1 MDIFCKDRK
10 LNISDYYFKPGFA
23 YGGSCLPKD
32 LGAMV
37 ELSKEYGLE
46 SYVLSAINLSNN
58 YQKKIAFNLIK
69 NTDKRKIGIIGISFK
84 QGTDDLRYS
93 PMIDILKWL
102 LQEDYSISIY
112 DENVRMSILMGAN
125 REYINDILPDLEEVL
140 LPSLEELF
148 MRSEVIVISQ
158 KYDNI
163 VNLIEKYT
171 DKIIIDFARISQIN
185 SYDNYIGICW

>member
-1 MDIFCKDRK
+1 
-10 LNISDYYFKPGFA
+10 
-23 YGGSCLPKD
+23 
-32 LGAMV
+32 
-37 ELSKEYGLE
+37 
-46 SYVLSAINLSNN
+46 
-58 YQKKIAFNLIK
+58 
-69 NTDKRKIGIIGISFK
+69 
-84 QGTDDLRYS
+84 
-93 PMIDILKWL
+93 
-102 LQEDYSISIY
+102 
-112 DENVRMSILMGAN
+112 MSILMGAN